1 MDEILDQPQV
11 YAVGEYLLVLR
22 PHEELWNRVTRLKQE
37 FAEKYEC
44 VMANQ
49 TKPQITLVKFTQ
61 YEMMEERL
69 LNRLRH
75 IAMALPAIK
84 IELKDF
90 GSYPS
95 HTIYI
100 NVTSKVPV
108 VNMVKELR
116 QAQQLMKLNNDNKP
130 YFITAPQLTIARKLL
145 PWQYEQAWLEYS
157 HRHFTGRFIAQQL
170 VLLKRNEGGKAYR
183 VAENFAL
190 QNMPVVTKQG
200 NLFA

>member
-1 MDEILDQPQV
+1 MDEIANQPQA

-22 PHEELWNRVTRLKQE
+22 PHEELWNRIMRLKQE

-44 VMANQ
+44 AMANH

-90 GSYPS
+90 GSFPS

-108 VNMVKELR
+108 LNMVKELR

-157 HRHFTGRFIAQQL
+157 HRHFTGRFITQQL
-170 VLLKRNEGGKAYR
+170 ILLKRTEGSKAYR
-183 VAENFAL
+183 VAESFAL

>member
-116 QAQQLMKLNNDNKP
+116 QAQQLMKLNKDNKP